1 MDFRLS
7 ITEFT
12 VASEDRLSFRVFSSN
27 STFVGPAVVGISCAN
42 DRFKRFAGIRCS
54 YRGVSLSF
62 ASMLLGKTPM
72 NRPQTVTEI
81 LSKLT
86 ELGVKAALSGGWA
99 EEAFGLSRPR
109 AHKDIDLVIEA
120 DDFSAID
127 RFLAGGVLENEIAA
141 KRFFHKRAFLFA
153 ETMVEIYLVQRRANR
168 LVTLFWGD
176 NEYRWLDPLVAT
188 TRLNGIMVRAVTPQ
202 NLIEFRR
209 SHKSHQPWRWSDP
222 ASLAPLASADFRQLS
237 ADVSGPPASAPKAQ
251 TAIQQTAIKSE
262 F

>member
-1 MDFRLS
+1 MQCLDFRLP
-7 ITEFT
+7 IAEFMA
-12 VASEDRLSFRVFSSN
+12 ASEGKLNFRVCPSDNAF
-27 STFVGPAVVGISCAN
+27 VGISCAN

-54 YRGVSLSF
+54 YRGASLSS
-62 ASMLLGKTPM
+62 ANMLRGKTPM

-86 ELGVKAALSGGWA
+86 ELEVKAALSGGWA

-222 ASLAPLASADFRQLS
+222 ASLVPLA
-237 ADVSGPPASAPKAQ
+237 
-251 TAIQQTAIKSE
+251 
-262 F
+262 